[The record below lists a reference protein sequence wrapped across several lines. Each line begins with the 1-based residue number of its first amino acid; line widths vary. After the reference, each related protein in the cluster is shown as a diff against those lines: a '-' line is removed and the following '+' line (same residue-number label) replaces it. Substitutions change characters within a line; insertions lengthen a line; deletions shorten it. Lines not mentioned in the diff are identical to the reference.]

1 MRLLLD
7 ARYTRLD
14 RHDGISRYGA
24 SLAEAV
30 AGLADGTPGL
40 DVAVLVSDPR
50 QLALLPDVPH
60 VTGPSPVAA
69 AEAATAL

>member
-7 ARYTRLD
+7 ARYTRVG

-30 AGLADGTPGL
+30 AGIAAGTPGL
-40 DVAVLVSDPR
+40 DVALLVSDPR
-50 QLALLPDVPH
+50 QLALLPEHAIYPL
-60 VTGPSPVAA
+60 PILLS
-69 AEAATAL
+69 